1 MNNTT
6 RNRFFIASALATCAI
21 VQIACGPKAAEQAAA
36 PPPATFAPCELPTT
50 QTLAKWEALATTNPD
65 EASWRLFVGA
75 NCATSGKLTWETW
88 TEQTCLADPTK
99 CPTGT
104 APRRTLHA
112 SRLAVKSK
120 AAVAPPGTPGGV
132 TCGSMTTSA
141 STGVSSLLPFVPA
154 NLKPGAKFC
163 EEVFANPPEADY
175 IRTNHL
181 QTLTGQQAFTQTID
195 FKKESLEVKV
205 DWVAASTFTNVT
217 CSPALSSQVYTET
230 IDGTCYLMVGM
241 HLSSKLLPNWL
252 WSTFEPQYFN
262 TNPNRCN
269 PALYSDCRDSWGS
282 NPAVSTGAATQ
293 PTDALN
299 ALFTQAGTQ
308 LAAGFRNYRLT
319 GSQTDFVDKQNNPVA
334 LGNSFVEFN
343 AQVLAGQASC
353 ITCHANAQLL
363 KTGVVKG
370 TNPPSP
376 ENPNF
381 GPFPAVMTSDP
392 TSSYPGTP
400 NSGNAGTPPT
410 AAQGGGTWV
419 KQDFS
424 WLLGILP
431 VK

>member
-6 RNRFFIASALATCAI
+6 RSRFFIACALATGAI
-21 VQIACGPKAAEQAAA
+21 VQLACGPKAAEQAAA

-50 QTLAKWEALATTNPD
+50 QTLAKWEALAKTNPD

-132 TCGSMTTSA
+132 SCGNMTTSA
-141 STGVSSLLPFVPA
+141 STSVSSLLPFVPA

-181 QTLTGQQAFTQTID
+181 ETLTGQQAFTQTID

-217 CSPALSSQVYTET
+217 CSPALSSQVSAAS
-230 IDGTCYLMVGM
+230 I
-241 HLSSKLLPNWL
+241 LS
-252 WSTFEPQYFN
+252 
-262 TNPNRCN
+262 
-269 PALYSDCRDSWGS
+269 
-282 NPAVSTGAATQ
+282 
-293 PTDALN
+293 
-299 ALFTQAGTQ
+299 
-308 LAAGFRNYRLT
+308 
-319 GSQTDFVDKQNNPVA
+319 
-334 LGNSFVEFN
+334 
-343 AQVLAGQASC
+343 
-353 ITCHANAQLL
+353 
-363 KTGVVKG
+363 
-370 TNPPSP
+370 
-376 ENPNF
+376 
-381 GPFPAVMTSDP
+381 
-392 TSSYPGTP
+392 
-400 NSGNAGTPPT
+400 
-410 AAQGGGTWV
+410 
-419 KQDFS
+419 
-424 WLLGILP
+424 
-431 VK
+431 